1 MEIIM
6 DRTFQKFLQS
16 KIDLSSVGVEFRED
30 NAPYFCT
37 PKGASIFGWAGVDGI
52 HFCFIRGFGSM
63 VFAISPMNSAPDFVH
78 PLARNFADFLRLLL
92 ACSDEAAL
100 EQAWMW
106 DEAQFEA
113 FLQDNPPTQE
123 QQRTLSELAEKMKLK
138 PMEQPWA
145 YIKELQTSFDYS
157 KIKYTEDYYDTG
169 MNPDAEPTIPEWKVY
184 FEGNFWG
191 HSGKDR
197 AGTEIRVDQ
206 QFEWAGHHWTIP
218 AVYSCSKGLVMDLCM
233 CTPAEDIR
241 KFMKKWDLHPENDS
255 CEYFT
260 QEQQMQIDLD
270 NPLCLDFIPRLD
282 LNGKIMQTSHGCS
295 VVFNP
300 CLPDGMINET
310 EAKWALEHY
319 DLDKSYGWMIFR
331 AAFPWTSK
339 RRPEIKSLSLTMEQ
353 QSRRVPGPH
362 FKTHAPGDS
371 FSFSHPVS
379 GTKYTLT
386 VQELDQQTISHKRVG
401 SDRWFYPTHFTAMS
415 YTLSPKPDDDI
426 LIRDSADGDKPLEIA
441 PITNHFAPEAQND
454 IVCVGII
461 GGADEPTAI
470 LYGDSKQEN
479 LHVACSALHFEPV
492 SDDIEWR
499 VEFNILKPLKK
510 TFLLI

>member
-1 MEIIM
+1 
-6 DRTFQKFLQS
+6 
-16 KIDLSSVGVEFRED
+16 
-30 NAPYFCT
+30 
-37 PKGASIFGWAGVDGI
+37 
-52 HFCFIRGFGSM
+52 
-63 VFAISPMNSAPDFVH
+63 
-78 PLARNFADFLRLLL
+78 
-92 ACSDEAAL
+92 
-100 EQAWMW
+100 
-106 DEAQFEA
+106 
-113 FLQDNPPTQE
+113 
-123 QQRTLSELAEKMKLK
+123 
-138 PMEQPWA
+138 
-145 YIKELQTSFDYS
+145 
-157 KIKYTEDYYDTG
+157 
-169 MNPDAEPTIPEWKVY
+169 
-184 FEGNFWG
+184 
-191 HSGKDR
+191 
-197 AGTEIRVDQ
+197 
-206 QFEWAGHHWTIP
+206 
-218 AVYSCSKGLVMDLCM
+218 
-233 CTPAEDIR
+233 
-241 KFMKKWDLHPENDS
+241 
-255 CEYFT
+255 
-260 QEQQMQIDLD
+260 MQIDLD

-282 LNGKIMQTSHGCS
+282 LNGKIMRTSHGCS

-386 VQELDQQTISHKRVG
+386 VQELEQQTISHKRVG

-426 LIRDSADGDKPLEIA
+426 LIRDCADGDKPLEIA

-461 GGADEPTAI
+461 GGADGPTAI
-470 LYGDSKQEN
+470 LCGDSKQEG
-479 LHVACSALHFEPV
+479 LHVTCSALHFEPV

-499 VEFNILKPLKK
+499 VEFNILQPLKK
-510 TFLLI
+510 TLLLI

>member
-1 MEIIM
+1 M

-63 VFAISPMNSAPDFVH
+63 VFAISPMNSAPNFVH
-78 PLARNFADFLRLLL
+78 PLAKNFADFLRLLL
-92 ACSDEAAL
+92 ACGDVAAL

-113 FLQDNPPTQE
+113 FLQDNPPPKE
-123 QQRTLSELAEKMKLK
+123 QQRTLSGLAEKMKLK
-138 PMEQPWA
+138 SMEQPWE

-157 KIKYTEDYYDTG
+157 KIKYTEDYYDTD
-169 MNPDAEPTIPEWKVY
+169 MNLDAEPTIPEWKVY

-197 AGTEIRVDQ
+197 AGTEIRLNK
-206 QFEWAGHHWTIP
+206 QFEWAGHHWVIP
-218 AVYSCSKGLVMDLCM
+218 AAYSCSKGLVMDLCM

-255 CEYFT
+255 CIYFT

-270 NPLCLDFIPRLD
+270 NPLCLDFIPRLE
-282 LNGKIMQTSHGCS
+282 LNGKIIQTSHGCS

-319 DLDKSYGWMIFR
+319 DLDISYGWMIFR
-331 AAFPWTSK
+331 AAFPWASK
-339 RRPEIKSLSLTMEQ
+339 RRPEI
-353 QSRRVPGPH
+353 
-362 FKTHAPGDS
+362 
-371 FSFSHPVS
+371 
-379 GTKYTLT
+379 
-386 VQELDQQTISHKRVG
+386 
-401 SDRWFYPTHFTAMS
+401 
-415 YTLSPKPDDDI
+415 
-426 LIRDSADGDKPLEIA
+426 
-441 PITNHFAPEAQND
+441 
-454 IVCVGII
+454 
-461 GGADEPTAI
+461 
-470 LYGDSKQEN
+470 
-479 LHVACSALHFEPV
+479 
-492 SDDIEWR
+492 
-499 VEFNILKPLKK
+499 
-510 TFLLI
+510 

>member
-1 MEIIM
+1 M

-16 KIDLSSVGVEFRED
+16 KIDLSFVGVEFRED

-52 HFCFIRGFGSM
+52 HFCFIRGFGCM

-123 QQRTLSELAEKMKLK
+123 QQGTLSELAEKMKLK
-138 PMEQPWA
+138 PMEQPWT

-197 AGTEIRVDQ
+197 AGTEIRVNK

-218 AVYSCSKGLVMDLCM
+218 AAYSCSKGLVLDLCM

-270 NPLCLDFIPRLD
+270 NPLCLDFIPRLE
-282 LNGKIMQTSHGCS
+282 LNGKIIQTSHGCS

-319 DLDKSYGWMIFR
+319 DLDISYGWMIFR
-331 AAFPWTSK
+331 AAFPWASK
-339 RRPEIKSLSLTMEQ
+339 RRTEIKSLSFTMEQ
-353 QSRRVPGPH
+353 RSCRVPGPH

-386 VQELDQQTISHKRVG
+386 VQELEQQTISQKRVG

-461 GGADEPTAI
+461 GGADGPTAI
-470 LYGDSKQEN
+470 LCGDSKQEG

-499 VEFNILKPLKK
+499 VEFNILQPLKK
-510 TFLLI
+510 TLLLI